1 MRGENTEVLRVSK
14 LYCGIDFGT
23 TNSSAAISDGE
34 RTWVLELDRLNDAP
48 QSLPSLLYLSREG
61 EQIIGRAAAD
71 AFIERNVDRE
81 VRLEQVDL
89 NTAIEAYVASE
100 PDKSEGYRPIE
111 LMEPRVTEGVRV
123 SATVEVNSPGR
134 LFQSLKSLLRYRAFR
149 GTEVFGQ
156 TYQIEELVAMILRRI
171 KQSIEAETG
180 APVVKVVMGR
190 PVRFSANPGEDAVA
204 ERRLRVAAGLSGFED
219 VIFFYEPVAACLE
232 YAVTTDRDLT
242 LMVVDIGGGTCDVCV
257 MTFGAGGN
265 AMERVAGSR
274 ILGVAGVPVAGDAID
289 REIVQAKLF
298 PRFGSQ
304 SRYGPSN
311 LPIPQF
317 LFNHILDWQNL
328 YKLNTEETLNWLT
341 AVEMSSD
348 QPEAIRALRYLVQRN
363 YGYLVARE
371 AEAAKKRLSSV
382 TETDIVIAREVIQIR
397 ERLEQVEF
405 AHIIGHDLDA
415 MLESIEE
422 AEQTAGIAPG
432 DIDYVL
438 TTGGT
443 CLVPAVR
450 QMLESRYGAKRIIQ
464 RDTFTSVA
472 TGLAVAARY
481 A

>member
-1 MRGENTEVLRVSK
+1 MSK
-14 LYCGIDFGT
+14 LFCGVDFGT
-23 TNSSAAISDGE
+23 TNSSAALSDGD
-34 RTWVLELDRLNDAP
+34 RTWVLELDRTNDVP
-48 QSLPSLLYLSREG
+48 KSLPSLLYLSRDG
-61 EQIIGRAAAD
+61 EQIIGRAAAK

-81 VRLEQVDL
+81 VKLEQVDL
-89 NTAIEAYVASE
+89 DAAIEAYVPSE
-100 PDKSEGYRPIE
+100 PDKSESYRPME
-111 LMEPRVTEGVRV
+111 LAEVRVTEGVRV
-123 SATVEVNSPGR
+123 SATMEVNSPGR

-156 TYQIEELVAMILRRI
+156 TYQIEELVAMILQRI
-171 KQSIEAETG
+171 KQSVDEAAGE
-180 APVVKVVMGR
+180 PVARAVFGR
-190 PVRFSANPGEDAVA
+190 PVRFSVNPEEDAVA
-204 ERRLRVAAGLSGFED
+204 ERRLRVAAGLSGFEE
-219 VIFFYEPVAACLE
+219 VVFFYEPVAACVE
-232 YAVTTDRDLT
+232 YAVTTDRDLK

-265 AMERVAGSR
+265 AMERVAGSH

-289 REIVQAKLF
+289 REIIQEKLF

-304 SRYGPSN
+304 SRYGPAH

-317 LFNHILDWQNL
+317 LFNNILDWQNL
-328 YKLNTEETLNWLT
+328 YKLSTEETLNWLV

-348 QPEAIRALRYLVQRN
+348 QPEAIGALHCLIQRN

-382 TETDIVIAREVIQIR
+382 TETDIAIMREIIQIH
-397 ERLEQVEF
+397 ERLERIEF
-405 AHIIGHDLDA
+405 AHIIEHDLDT
-415 MLESIEE
+415 MLDSIVE
-422 AEQTAGIAPG
+422 AENAAQVNPG

-443 CLVPAVR
+443 CLIPAVR
-450 QMLESRYGAKRIIQ
+450 EMLESRYGVDRLIQ